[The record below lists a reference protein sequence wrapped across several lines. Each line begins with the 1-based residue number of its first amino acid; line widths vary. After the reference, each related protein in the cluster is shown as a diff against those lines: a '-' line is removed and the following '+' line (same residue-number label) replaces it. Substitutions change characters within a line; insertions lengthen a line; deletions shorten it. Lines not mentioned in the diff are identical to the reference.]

1 MRKFT
6 LFIASLFLAVG
17 AMAQVDYTPNF
28 TGAKTRTTRL
38 VSSVSVGNDT
48 YAMPS
53 GTRNSYTDL
62 TSTQTY
68 TVEAG
73 ATVTLG
79 IANSGSEAGWM
90 NAFVY
95 VDMDNNGFTAGIAGD
110 NYTPTG
116 DLVSYSFYNQGYN
129 DDNNGR
135 NSAGTSISGGNRS
148 TLALP
153 NWTVPADL
161 TPGEYRIRFKY
172 DWCNINPAGNTE
184 DYFKN
189 SFTGHGGEIID
200 AKLIVEPAPVV
211 YETEEI
217 AIPTE
222 DGVYRIYWK
231 QNNRGYLAY
240 HDSYPTKGV
249 LADVTLGSYGSMH
262 FNSATDPVELEWY
275 LITSE
280 KGNKYLF
287 SAYNGKFLSYSE
299 ESADAA
305 KAAYFD
311 AARPCPITIEQNT
324 VHTSYSI
331 IKANVDGRDCLLSSG
346 CGTASR
352 TGYPIRWNSNISG
365 DMGDGGSPLI
375 FVKVI
380 DFPVD
385 EAILARAQAAIN
397 DYENPV
403 EADVNFEWTTSTPWT
418 AVEHSAYYT
427 STVFNDNELDGV
439 KYIEGEVTV
448 GGARTATVT
457 FTYIDGG
464 HKLNIRGVEVI
475 DAMGNIVAGD
485 YHVGT
490 AGGSHVDNTY
500 TVSVAE
506 AGTYKVRCYAA
517 EGNGDQF
524 NHSHGSIVVSFAKL
538 DVMELTKSVTF
549 TAEYA
554 TLYLG
559 YKVAIPAGVE
569 AYVLTGVNPT
579 WVELTQLHNV
589 IPANTAVILKG
600 TAASTYNFYY
610 TSSEAEDVE
619 INYLEGS
626 IADRYVQGDAYV
638 LGIPEGETEAA
649 LCPALLNKLD
659 NTSFKNNANK
669 AYLKVAPGAAL
680 SASLRFG
687 EGTTGVEEVKTENGE
702 VKTIFDLT
710 GRRVEAITAPGIY
723 IVNGKKVIVK

>member
-1 MRKFT
+1 M
-6 LFIASLFLAVG
+6 SLFLTVG
-17 AMAQVDYTPNF
+17 AMAQTAINSADFDPSKTYRIYNKAEDKGD
-28 TGAKTRTTRL
+28 TGWKAMSYINSKGCLKPYDASDNTQKWQII
-38 VSSVSVGNDT
+38 SVGNDGYHFYNISAGKYFAAVEGNKGVLLVDEASAAT
-48 YAMPS
+48 YHIERDADGKRFAFWHSDTNPRNYLWNDGS
-53 GTRNSYTDL
+53 NNLYGWKEGTHELWYL
-62 TSTQTY
+62 EEVVEKPTY
-68 TVEAG
+68 ETVE
-73 ATVTLG
+73 V
-79 IANSGSEAGWM
+79 
-90 NAFVY
+90 
-95 VDMDNNGFTAGIAGD
+95 
-110 NYTPTG
+110 
-116 DLVSYSFYNQGYN
+116 
-129 DDNNGR
+129 
-135 NSAGTSISGGNRS
+135 GN
-148 TLALP
+148 
-153 NWTVPADL
+153 
-161 TPGEYRIRFKY
+161 
-172 DWCNINPAGNTE
+172 
-184 DYFKN
+184 
-189 SFTGHGGEIID
+189 
-200 AKLIVEPAPVV
+200 
-211 YETEEI
+211 
-217 AIPTE
+217 PTE

-240 HDSYPTKGV
+240 HNDYPTKGV
-249 LADVTLGSYGSMH
+249 LADVTLSGYASSH

-280 KGNKYLF
+280 NNNKYLF

-311 AARPCPITIEQNT
+311 AARPLPITIENNT
-324 VHTSYSI
+324 SHSGYYI

-375 FVKVI
+375 FVKVTGLE
-380 DFPVD
+380 VD
-385 EAILARAQAAIN
+385 ADILARAQAAIN
-397 DYENPV
+397 DFENPV
-403 EADVNFEWTTSTPWT
+403 ESDENFEWTTSTPWV

-439 KYIEGEVTV
+439 KYIEGEVEV
-448 GGARTATVT
+448 AGARTATVT

-475 DAMGNIVAGD
+475 DAMDNIVAGD

-490 AGGSHVDNTY
+490 AGGSHIDNTY

-517 EGNGDQF
+517 EGNGDRF
-524 NHSHGSIVVSFAKL
+524 NMSHGSIVVSFAKL

-549 TAEYA
+549 AAEYA

-600 TAASTYNFYY
+600 TANSSYNFYY
-610 TSSEAEDVE
+610 TSSEADDVE

-638 LGIPEGETEAA
+638 LGIVNEEVCLA
-649 LCPALLNKLD
+649 PAKLNQVG

-680 SASLRFG
+680 STSLRFDFD
-687 EGTTGVEEVKTENGE
+687 GTTAIEDVKGENGE
-702 VKTIFDLT
+702 VKTIYDLT
-710 GRRVEAITAPGIY
+710 GRKVETISAPGIY
-723 IVNGKKVIVK
+723 IVGGKKVLVK

>member
-1 MRKFT
+1 MAQYGSKMVYVTDLSQLSNDKVYT
-6 LFIASLFLAVG
+6 LESERCYLMYNTTANATGISSSNSKLLDTNTRPAKNKDDVNQQFKIENINGSYYLYSVG
-17 AMAQVDYTPNF
+17 AGKYVTDNGSFADTPQQALSISTSNNPNYIWF
-28 TGAKTRTTRL
+28 LKIGNNGLNSQGAGQTDAGIVVNNWVTQDEGNRYKILDVEESEVLNLTYEE
-38 VSSVSVGNDT
+38 VGN
-48 YAMPS
+48 
-53 GTRNSYTDL
+53 
-62 TSTQTY
+62 
-68 TVEAG
+68 
-73 ATVTLG
+73 
-79 IANSGSEAGWM
+79 
-90 NAFVY
+90 
-95 VDMDNNGFTAGIAGD
+95 
-110 NYTPTG
+110 
-116 DLVSYSFYNQGYN
+116 
-129 DDNNGR
+129 
-135 NSAGTSISGGNRS
+135 
-148 TLALP
+148 
-153 NWTVPADL
+153 
-161 TPGEYRIRFKY
+161 
-172 DWCNINPAGNTE
+172 
-184 DYFKN
+184 
-189 SFTGHGGEIID
+189 
-200 AKLIVEPAPVV
+200 
-211 YETEEI
+211 
-217 AIPTE
+217 PTE

-249 LADVTLGSYGSMH
+249 LADVTLGTYGSMH
-262 FNSATDPVELEWY
+262 FNSATDPVQLEWY

-280 KGNKYLF
+280 NGNKYLF

-299 ESADAA
+299 ESADNA

-311 AARPCPITIEQNT
+311 AARPCPITIEDNT
-324 VHTSYSI
+324 SHSGYYI

-365 DMGDGGSPLI
+365 DMGDGGSPLT
-375 FVKVI
+375 FVKVSGLE
-380 DFPVD
+380 VD
-385 EAILARAQAAIN
+385 TDILARAQAAIN

-403 EADVNFEWTTSTPWT
+403 ESDVNFEWTTSTPWT

-524 NHSHGSIVVSFAKL
+524 NHSHGSIVASFAKL

-549 TAEYA
+549 AAEYA

-600 TAASTYNFYY
+600 TTGNTYNFYY
-610 TSSEAEDVE
+610 TSSEAEYVE

-638 LGIPEGETEAA
+638 LGLVEGEVCLA
-649 LCPALLNKLD
+649 PATLNQVG

-680 SASLRFG
+680 SASLRFE
-687 EGTTGVEEVKTENGE
+687 EGTTGISEVKGESGE
-702 VKTIFDLT
+702 VKAIYDLT

-723 IVNGKKVIVK
+723 IVNGKKVLMK

>member
-6 LFIASLFLAVG
+6 LFIASLFLALG
-17 AMAQVDYTPNF
+17 AMAQYGSKMVYVTDLSQLSNDKVYTLESERCYLMYNTTANA
-28 TGAKTRTTRL
+28 TGISSSNSTLLSSSTRPAKNKDDVNQQFKIENINGSYYL
-38 VSSVSVGNDT
+38 YSVGAGKYVTDNGSFADAPQQALNISKSNSQSHPWFLKIGSNGMNSQDAGQT
-48 YAMPS
+48 NS
-53 GTRNSYTDL
+53 GIVLDSWV
-62 TSTQTY
+62 TQDPGNRY
-68 TVEAG
+68 KILDVEASE
-73 ATVTLG
+73 TL
-79 IANSGSEAGWM
+79 NL
-90 NAFVY
+90 AFEEV
-95 VDMDNNGFTAGIAGD
+95 
-110 NYTPTG
+110 
-116 DLVSYSFYNQGYN
+116 
-129 DDNNGR
+129 
-135 NSAGTSISGGNRS
+135 GN
-148 TLALP
+148 
-153 NWTVPADL
+153 
-161 TPGEYRIRFKY
+161 
-172 DWCNINPAGNTE
+172 
-184 DYFKN
+184 
-189 SFTGHGGEIID
+189 
-200 AKLIVEPAPVV
+200 
-211 YETEEI
+211 
-217 AIPTE
+217 PTE
-222 DGVYRIYWK
+222 DGVYRVYWK

-262 FNSATDPVELEWY
+262 FNSATDPVQLEWY

-299 ESADAA
+299 ESADNA

-311 AARPCPITIEQNT
+311 AARPCPITIEDNT
-324 VHTSYSI
+324 SHSGYYI
-331 IKANVDGRDCLLSSG
+331 IKANVDGTDCLLSSG
-346 CGTASR
+346 CGQSST

-375 FVKVI
+375 FVKVGGI
-380 DFPVD
+380 EVD
-385 EAILARAQAAIN
+385 ADILARAQAAIN

-439 KYIEGEVTV
+439 KYIEGEVAV
-448 GGARTATVT
+448 AGARTATVT

-549 TAEYA
+549 AAEYA

-579 WVELTQLHNV
+579 WVELTQLNNV

-600 TAASTYNFYY
+600 TATSTYNFYY

-638 LGIPEGETEAA
+638 LGVIDGEVCLAPAA
-649 LCPALLNKLD
+649 LNQVG

-680 SASLRFG
+680 STSLRFDFD
-687 EGTTGVEEVKTENGE
+687 GTTDIENVEVENQVKA
-702 VKTIFDLT
+702 IYDLT
-710 GRRVEAITAPGIY
+710 GRRIESITAPGIY
-723 IVNGKKVIVK
+723 IVNGKKVLVK

>member
-6 LFIASLFLAVG
+6 LLIASLFITLG
-17 AMAQVDYTPNF
+17 AMAQTAINSADFDPSKTYRIYNKAEDKGDTGWKAMSYINSKGCLKPYNASDETQKWQIISLGDNGYRIYNVSASKYFAAVQGNQGVLLVDEASAATYHIDFDADGKRFAFWHSDTNPRNYLWNDGSNNLYGWKEG
-28 TGAKTRTTRL
+28 THELWYLEEVVEKPTYET
-38 VSSVSVGNDT
+38 VEVGN
-48 YAMPS
+48 
-53 GTRNSYTDL
+53 
-62 TSTQTY
+62 
-68 TVEAG
+68 
-73 ATVTLG
+73 
-79 IANSGSEAGWM
+79 
-90 NAFVY
+90 
-95 VDMDNNGFTAGIAGD
+95 
-110 NYTPTG
+110 
-116 DLVSYSFYNQGYN
+116 
-129 DDNNGR
+129 
-135 NSAGTSISGGNRS
+135 
-148 TLALP
+148 
-153 NWTVPADL
+153 
-161 TPGEYRIRFKY
+161 
-172 DWCNINPAGNTE
+172 
-184 DYFKN
+184 
-189 SFTGHGGEIID
+189 
-200 AKLIVEPAPVV
+200 
-211 YETEEI
+211 
-217 AIPTE
+217 PTE

-240 HDSYPTKGV
+240 HNDYPTKGV

-305 KAAYFD
+305 KAAYLD
-311 AARPCPITIEQNT
+311 TARPLPITIENNT
-324 VHTSYSI
+324 SHNGYYI
-331 IKANVDGRDCLLSSG
+331 IKANVDGRACLLSSG

-375 FVKVI
+375 FVKVTGLE
-380 DFPVD
+380 VD
-385 EAILARAQAAIN
+385 ADILARAQAAIN

-403 EADVNFEWTTSTPWT
+403 ESDVNFEWITSTPWT

-448 GGARTATVT
+448 AGARTAAVT

-490 AGGSHVDNTY
+490 AGGSHIDNTY

-517 EGNGDQF
+517 EGGGDRF
-524 NHSHGSIVVSFAKL
+524 DHSHGSIVVSFAKL
-538 DVMELTKSVTF
+538 DVMELTKPVTF
-549 TAEYA
+549 AAEYA

-600 TAASTYNFYY
+600 TANSSYNFYY
-610 TSSEAEDVE
+610 TSSEADDVE

-638 LGIPEGETEAA
+638 LGIVDGEVCLAPAA
-649 LCPALLNKLD
+649 LNQVG

-680 SASLRFG
+680 STSLRFDFD
-687 EGTTGVEEVKTENGE
+687 GTTAIEDVKGENGE
-702 VKTIFDLT
+702 VKTIYDLT
-710 GRRVEAITAPGIY
+710 GRKVETISAPGIY
-723 IVNGKKVIVK
+723 IINGKKTLVK

>member
-1 MRKFT
+1 M
-6 LFIASLFLAVG
+6 SLFLTVG
-17 AMAQVDYTPNF
+17 AMAQYGSKMVYVTDLSQLSNDKVYTLESERCYLMYNTTANA
-28 TGAKTRTTRL
+28 TGISSSNSTSLNTSNRPAKSKDDVNQQFKIENINGSYYL
-38 VSSVSVGNDT
+38 YSVGASKYVTDDGSFADT
-48 YAMPS
+48 PQQALNIS
-53 GTRNSYTDL
+53 TSNNSSYPWFL
-62 TSTQTY
+62 KI
-68 TVEAG
+68 G
-73 ATVTLG
+73 
-79 IANSGSEAGWM
+79 
-90 NAFVY
+90 
-95 VDMDNNGFTAGIAGD
+95 NNGMNSQDAGQTAAGI
-110 NYTPTG
+110 
-116 DLVSYSFYNQGYN
+116 LV
-129 DDNNGR
+129 
-135 NSAGTSISGGNRS
+135 NSWVQQDPGNRYKILDVEECES
-148 TLALP
+148 L
-153 NWTVPADL
+153 NL
-161 TPGEYRIRFKY
+161 TFEEV
-172 DWCNINPAGNTE
+172 GN
-184 DYFKN
+184 
-189 SFTGHGGEIID
+189 
-200 AKLIVEPAPVV
+200 
-211 YETEEI
+211 
-217 AIPTE
+217 PTE

-240 HDSYPTKGV
+240 HNSYPTKGV
-249 LADVTLGSYGSMH
+249 LADVTLGNYGSSH

-275 LITSE
+275 LITSAG
-280 KGNKYLF
+280 GNKYLF

-311 AARPCPITIEQNT
+311 AARPCPITIENNT
-324 VHTSYSI
+324 SHSGYYI

-375 FVKVI
+375 FVKVSGL
-380 DFPVD
+380 DVD
-385 EAILARAQAAIN
+385 ADILARAQAAIE

-403 EADVNFEWTTSTPWT
+403 ESNVNFEWTTSTTWT
-418 AVEHSAYYT
+418 AVENSAYYT
-427 STVFNDNELDGV
+427 STVFNDNELNGV
-439 KYIEGEVTV
+439 KYIEYEVEV

-485 YHVGT
+485 YHVGI
-490 AGGSHVDNTY
+490 AGGTPADNTY

-517 EGNGDQF
+517 EGGGDQF
-524 NHSHGSIVVSFAKL
+524 NMSHGSIVVSFAKL

-549 TAEYA
+549 AAEYA

-579 WVELTQLHNV
+579 WVELTQLNNI

-600 TAASTYNFYY
+600 TANSSYNFYY
-610 TSSEAEDVE
+610 TSSEVDDVE

-638 LGIPEGETEAA
+638 LGLFDGEVCLAPAA
-649 LCPALLNKLD
+649 LNQVG

-680 SASLRFG
+680 SSSLRFDFG
-687 EGTTGVEEVKTENGE
+687 GTTAIDEVETEVAET
-702 VKTIFDLT
+702 VIYDLT
-710 GRRVEAITAPGIY
+710 GRRVSEITKAGVY
-723 IVNGKKVIVK
+723 IVNGKKVLVK

>member
-6 LFIASLFLAVG
+6 LFIALLFLAVG
-17 AMAQVDYTPNF
+17 AMAQYGSKMVYVTDLSQLSNDKVYTLESQRCYLMYNTTANATGISSSNSTLLSSSNRPAKSKDDPNQQF
-28 TGAKTRTTRL
+28 KIENINGSYYL
-38 VSSVSVGNDT
+38 YSVGAGKYVTDNGSFADT
-48 YAMPS
+48 PQQALS
-53 GTRNSYTDL
+53 ISTSNNSNYIWFL
-62 TSTQTY
+62 KI
-68 TVEAG
+68 G
-73 ATVTLG
+73 
-79 IANSGSEAGWM
+79 
-90 NAFVY
+90 
-95 VDMDNNGFTAGIAGD
+95 NNGLNSQAAGQTNAGI
-110 NYTPTG
+110 
-116 DLVSYSFYNQGYN
+116 VVN
-129 DDNNGR
+129 DWVTQDE
-135 NSAGTSISGGNRS
+135 GNRYKILDVEES
-148 TLALP
+148 EVL
-153 NWTVPADL
+153 NL
-161 TPGEYRIRFKY
+161 TFEEV
-172 DWCNINPAGNTE
+172 GN
-184 DYFKN
+184 
-189 SFTGHGGEIID
+189 
-200 AKLIVEPAPVV
+200 
-211 YETEEI
+211 
-217 AIPTE
+217 PTE

-240 HDSYPTKGV
+240 HNSYPTKGV

-262 FNSATDPVELEWY
+262 FNSATDPVQLEWY
-275 LITSE
+275 LITSD

-299 ESADAA
+299 ESADNA

-311 AARPCPITIEQNT
+311 AARPCPITIEDNT
-324 VHTSYSI
+324 SHSGYYI

-346 CGTASR
+346 CGQSSR

-375 FVKVI
+375 FVKVSGLE
-380 DFPVD
+380 VD
-385 EAILARAQAAIN
+385 ADILARAQAAIN

-403 EADVNFEWTTSTPWT
+403 ESDVNFEWTTSTPWT

-439 KYIEGEVTV
+439 KYIEDEVTV
-448 GGARTATVT
+448 AGARTATVT

-549 TAEYA
+549 AAEYA

-579 WVELTQLHNV
+579 WVELTQLNNV

-638 LGIPEGETEAA
+638 LGLVEGEVCLA
-649 LCPALLNKLD
+649 PATLNQVG

-680 SASLRFG
+680 SASLRFE
-687 EGTTGVEEVKTENGE
+687 EGTTAVENVEVENQ
-702 VKTIFDLT
+702 VKAIFDLT

-723 IVNGKKVIVK
+723 IVNGKKVLVK

>member
-1 MRKFT
+1 MAQSPINFAN
-6 LFIASLFLAVG
+6 FDASKTYRIYNKATDKGDTEWKAMSYSNQRGCLKSYNVADVSLNWQFVSAGENQYKIYNVESQKYLGAVG
-17 AMAQVDYTPNF
+17 GNS
-28 TGAKTRTTRL
+28 G
-38 VSSVSVGNDT
+38 VGMVNENEAT
-48 YAMPS
+48 VY
-53 GTRNSYTDL
+53 N
-62 TSTQTY
+62 
-68 TVEAG
+68 VEA
-73 ATVTLG
+73 
-79 IANSGSEAGWM
+79 NSEGTKVKFWHTDSNPRNYLWNDGNNNLYGWSQDTHEWWYLEE
-90 NAFVY
+90 VY
-95 VDMDNNGFTAGIAGD
+95 VA
-110 NYTPTG
+110 PT
-116 DLVSYSFYNQGYN
+116 
-129 DDNNGR
+129 
-135 NSAGTSISGGNRS
+135 
-148 TLALP
+148 
-153 NWTVPADL
+153 
-161 TPGEYRIRFKY
+161 
-172 DWCNINPAGNTE
+172 
-184 DYFKN
+184 
-189 SFTGHGGEIID
+189 
-200 AKLIVEPAPVV
+200 

-249 LADVTLGSYGSMH
+249 LADVTLSGYASSH
-262 FNSATDPVELEWY
+262 FYSASDPVQLEWY
-275 LITSE
+275 LITSD

-331 IKANVDGRDCLLSSG
+331 IKANVDGANCLLSSG
-346 CGTASR
+346 CGTPSR
-352 TGYPIRWNSNISG
+352 TGYPIRWNPKLEA

-517 EGNGDQF
+517 EGNGDQLD
-524 NHSHGSIVVSFAKL
+524 HSHGSIVVSFAKL

-549 TAEYA
+549 AAEYA

-610 TSSEAEDVE
+610 TSSEADDVE

-638 LGIPEGETEAA
+638 LGLFDGEVCLAPAA
-649 LCPALLNKLD
+649 LNQLG

-680 SASLRFG
+680 SASLRFDFD
-687 EGTTGVEEVKTENGE
+687 GTTDIENVEVENADAVKG
-702 VKTIFDLT
+702 IFDLT
-710 GRRVEAITAPGIY
+710 GRRVEEITAPGIY
-723 IVNGKKVIVK
+723 IVNGKKVLVK